1 MSVIAG
7 YHWFGDWGRDTMVS
21 LPGLCLCTGRAE
33 VARHILTTFARFVD
47 QGMLPNVFPDSGEK
61 PEYNTA
67 DAALWYV
74 EAVRA
79 YHAVTRDAGLVKA
92 LFPVL
97 ADMIALAREGHAL
110 RHRRGRGRR
119 PPARG

>member
-1 MSVIAG
+1 
-7 YHWFGDWGRDTMVS
+7 
-21 LPGLCLCTGRAE
+21 

-67 DAALWYV
+67 DAALWYF

-79 YHAVTRDAGLVKA
+79 YHAATQDAGLVKA

-97 ADMIALAREGHAL
+97 ADMIGWHVKGTRYGIGVDAPTGSCGRVSPACRS
-110 RHRRGRGRR
+110 RGWTRWSATGS
-119 PPARG
+119 